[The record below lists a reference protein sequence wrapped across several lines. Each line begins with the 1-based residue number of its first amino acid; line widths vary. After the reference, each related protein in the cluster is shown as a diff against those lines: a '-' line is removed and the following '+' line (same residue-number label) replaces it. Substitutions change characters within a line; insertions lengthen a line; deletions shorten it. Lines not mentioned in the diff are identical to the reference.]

1 MVRCNLC
8 VSGGASPFY
17 TGSGNQYEDA
27 VLPSGMA
34 IGEPHEALD
43 CACGLYLSD
52 PSAWL
57 RTPPRTTSPDISV
70 RSAARSRGSYRVGSG
85 SFSDC
90 FATVPSH
97 S

>member
-52 PSAWL
+52 PSAGYEL
-57 RTPPRTTSPDISV
+57 RRGPLARTSQ
-70 RSAARSRGSYRVGSG
+70 
-85 SFSDC
+85 
-90 FATVPSH
+90 
-97 S
+97 